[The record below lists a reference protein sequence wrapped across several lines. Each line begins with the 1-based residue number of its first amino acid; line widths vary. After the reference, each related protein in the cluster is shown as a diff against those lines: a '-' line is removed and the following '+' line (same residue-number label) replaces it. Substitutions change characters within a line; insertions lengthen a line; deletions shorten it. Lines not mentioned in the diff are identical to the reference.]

1 MTTLELLDQGLVR
14 EKGKKDL
21 LCHDKMSLM
30 LKSSTKK
37 KVFCLTLLKARFE
50 FYSKANTEHGTKFVG
65 QMQASFWGGK
75 KKKPRL
81 CEGISL

>member
-1 MTTLELLDQGLVR
+1 
-14 EKGKKDL
+14 
-21 LCHDKMSLM
+21 MSLM

-75 KKKPRL
+75 KKKAKIMWRDKSV
-81 CEGISL
+81 SLQGNKSSGQFIWLSRQNLQ